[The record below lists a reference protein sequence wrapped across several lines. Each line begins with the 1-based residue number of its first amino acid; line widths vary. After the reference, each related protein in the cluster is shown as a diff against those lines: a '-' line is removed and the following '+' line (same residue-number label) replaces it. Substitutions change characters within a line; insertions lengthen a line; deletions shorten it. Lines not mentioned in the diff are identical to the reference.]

1 MQPLTR
7 QMSASREQAAAM
19 SYAMLVMSTAGQARA
34 LLARLEAMLLSM
46 PLFVPRVQ
54 LVLYPVG
61 DQLYVQA
68 AAQVHMQ

>member
-1 MQPLTR
+1 
-7 QMSASREQAAAM
+7 M